1 MARFRGCGVAPL
13 LRSAN
18 SRFRVDAC
26 VAIPRVWSGVRRKRG
41 REHHPKHLGVRHHLF
56 WSLPIGRFHLH
67 RGSGSNERRGNWYL
81 HQFLGSANI
90 RGGRFFH
97 LMSGNLSHQ
106 IEHHLVPDLCSN
118 RYAAVARRVEAVAA
132 RYGLPYNSRRQSR
145 QFGSTWWN
153 NLRLACPGDE

>member
-1 MARFRGCGVAPL
+1 MSLLFFVLPTPDSVLTPASPFLVFVLVFAANVVANIIRNIWAFVIISSGHFP
-13 LRSAN
+13 
-18 SRFRVDAC
+18 
-26 VAIPRVWSGVRRKRG
+26 SGVFTFTAAQ
-41 REHHPKHLGVRHHLF
+41 VQ
-56 WSLPIGRFHLH
+56 
-67 RGSGSNERRGNWYL
+67 NERRGNWYL

-106 IEHHLVPDLCSN
+106 IEHHLFPDLCSN
-118 RYAAVARRVEAVAA
+118 RYSAAARRVEAVTA